1 MAKYIARR
9 LAYSVIVLFVTSLV
23 VFGLS
28 RAAGDPRHIF
38 LTEYTSQ
45 EDWDTWGEEYVLD
58 KPFIVQYGIWVGNAL
73 RGDFGTSVRVEV
85 IRRLVK

>member
-1 MAKYIARR
+1 MAQIHSPS
-9 LAYSVIVLFVTSLV
+9 LSVFRNSSFVRVSC
-23 VFGLS
+23 FGLS

-45 EDWDTWGEEYVLD
+45 EDWDLWGEEYGLG

-73 RGDFGTSVRVEV
+73 RGDLEPHSETT
-85 IRRLVK
+85 